1 MGAKEAE
8 VRRRSEN
15 VHVGRRSV
23 SGRSPFGVLRL
34 SVSVVGAVLSLLG
47 SARAAGDYPLTLM
60 VDAKA
65 STETS
70 TVTSVVTI
78 RVDRLMDESRR
89 KKVSD
94 ALKFGGYGDFV
105 PALRALPAIGTIQ
118 VEKRSVEIRY
128 AHEQT
133 QDSGRRLVL
142 VADRPLF
149 FLGANAAKSRAGY
162 ELTLVE
168 LRFDAKGGATGT
180 LAGAARVKTS
190 PDGPVVDDWA
200 EAPVTIASRAA
211 RP

>member
-1 MGAKEAE
+1 MTTTTRSEH
-8 VRRRSEN
+8 VRVERRSAS
-15 VHVGRRSV
+15 GPSV
-23 SGRSPFGVLRL
+23 ASALRV
-34 SVSVVGAVLSLLG
+34 SVSVFGAALCLVGPV
-47 SARAAGDYPLTLM
+47 RAAGDYPLTLM

-105 PALRALPAIGTIQ
+105 PALRVLPAIGTIQ

-128 AHEQT
+128 AHEQS

-149 FLGANAAKSRAGY
+149 FLGADSAKSRAGY

-168 LRFDAKGGATGT
+168 LQFDAQGGVTGT

-190 PDGPVVDDWA
+190 PEGPVIDDWA
-200 EAPVTIASRAA
+200 QAPVTLVSRAP